1 MLPASVALL
10 IAIVLATGALVAA
23 LRSRRRIDWLY
34 CAVTLPFACLAGA
47 ELLALHGGV
56 EGERFS
62 IVSRLIY
69 QLMILGVTVF
79 LVMALRGGRPLA
91 RLLIAVQTLAGL
103 LLAVWRPLGGW
114 GWEILNIACGAALV
128 LMLAHTLWRHGGGRA
143 WTVLLAAIAALG
155 AMLTD
160 LRSANGQAIG
170 VSWTQLVFTA
180 ILFVLWLMLTRP
192 VASAGRAPRHSSGM
206 APQERQQLAQELHD
220 GVGSQLTTI
229 ISALDH
235 GSPQG
240 RATAAAL
247 QEALIDLKL
256 LVDGVDEDASLVS
269 LMACLRYRMS
279 PLLDAAGID
288 MVWHVTDE
296 NRLEQVRGAPAREV
310 LRIAQESVAN
320 AVHHACATE
329 VTVRMCHMK
338 TRDALWLE
346 IVDNGRGFGRPS
358 DGSAGA
364 DARISGSQLPGRPG
378 GKGLPGMRRRA
389 QHLRGRLDIESVA
402 GEGTRV
408 TLQVP
413 MESLTF
419 PETV

>member
-1 MLPASVALL
+1 MLLASVALL
-10 IAIVLATGALVAA
+10 IALWLATGALVAA
-23 LRSRRRIDWLY
+23 LRSQRRIDWLY
-34 CAVTLPFACLAGA
+34 CAVILPFAGLAGA
-47 ELLALHGGV
+47 DLLALHGWL
-56 EGERFS
+56 ESERF
-62 IVSRLIY
+62 IILSRLIY

-79 LVMALRGGRPLA
+79 LVVALRGGRPLA
-91 RLLIAVQTLAGL
+91 RLLITVQTLAGL
-103 LLAVWRPLGGW
+103 MLAVWRPLGGW
-114 GWEILNIACGAALV
+114 GWEIFNITCGSALV
-128 LMLAHTLWRHGGGRA
+128 LMLAHTLWRRGGGRA
-143 WTVLLAAIAALG
+143 WTVLLVAIAALG
-155 AMLTD
+155 VMLTD
-160 LRSANGQAIG
+160 LHSARGAAVAI
-170 VSWTQLVFTA
+170 SWAQLLYTPM
-180 ILFVLWLMLTRP
+180 LFVVWLTLTHRIGG
-192 VASAGRAPRHSSGM
+192 ATDLRRHGGL
-206 APQERQQLAQELHD
+206 AALERQQLAQDLHD

-229 ISALDH
+229 ISALDR
-235 GSPQG
+235 GSPQE

-296 NRLEQVRGAPAREV
+296 SRLEQVRGAPAREV

-320 AVHHACATE
+320 AVHHARATE

-338 TRDALWLE
+338 TRDSLWLE

-364 DARISGSQLPGRPG
+364 NARKSGSQVPGRPG

-408 TLQVP
+408 TLQVF

>member
-1 MLPASVALL
+1 MAPR
-10 IAIVLATGALVAA
+10 AA
-23 LRSRRRIDWLY
+23 GPCCW
-34 CAVTLPFACLAGA
+34 
-47 ELLALHGGV
+47 
-56 EGERFS
+56 
-62 IVSRLIY
+62 
-69 QLMILGVTVF
+69 
-79 LVMALRGGRPLA
+79 
-91 RLLIAVQTLAGL
+91 
-103 LLAVWRPLGGW
+103 WR
-114 GWEILNIACGAALV
+114 
-128 LMLAHTLWRHGGGRA
+128 
-143 WTVLLAAIAALG
+143 IAALG

-235 GSPQG
+235 GSPQE

-256 LVDGVDEDASLVS
+256 LVDGVDEEASVVS
-269 LMACLRYRMS
+269 LLANLRYRTR
-279 PLLDAAGID
+279 PLLEAAGIELG
-288 MVWHVTDE
+288 WHVADE
-296 NRLEQVRGAPAREV
+296 ALLEQVQGPPAREI
-310 LRIAQESVAN
+310 LRIAQECLAN
-320 AVHHACATE
+320 VVHHSGGDA
-329 VTVRMCHMK
+329 VTVTLCHMK
-338 TRDALWLE
+338 AQDALWLE
-346 IVDNGRGFGRPS
+346 IADNGRGIGPS
-358 DGSAGA
+358 PDVEPE
-364 DARISGSQLPGRPG
+364 DAAPAAWPPGRPG

-389 QHLRGRLDIESVA
+389 QQLGGQLDVHSVP

-413 MESLTF
+413 LERLVA
-419 PETV
+419 ETEA

>member
-1 MLPASVALL
+1 MWYEWGTLLSASLL
-10 IAIVLATGALVAA
+10 SCGALVVGW
-23 LRSRRRIDWLY
+23 RRRRGVDGLY
-34 CAVTLPFACLAGA
+34 FAATLPFVGLAGLD
-47 ELLALHGGV
+47 LLGSRGMVGGALLV
-56 EGERFS
+56 
-62 IVSRLIY
+62 ITTRLAY
-69 QLMILGVTVF
+69 QLIVLGVTAF
-79 LVMALRGGRPLA
+79 LMALLKGGRPVH
-91 RLLIAVQTLAGL
+91 RGLLVVQTIGGL
-103 LLAVWRPLGGW
+103 VLAVWQPFGGL
-114 GWEILNIACGAALV
+114 GWETLNIACSTLFV
-128 LMLAHTLWRHGGGRA
+128 LLLAHGLWRHGATRG
-143 WTVLLAAIAALG
+143 WTVLLVGIAALG

-235 GSPQG
+235 GSPQE

-256 LVDGVDEDASLVS
+256 LVDGVDEEASVVS
-269 LMACLRYRMS
+269 LLANLRYRTR
-279 PLLDAAGID
+279 PLLEAAGIELG
-288 MVWHVTDE
+288 WHVADE
-296 NRLEQVRGAPAREV
+296 ALLEQVQGPPAREI
-310 LRIAQESVAN
+310 LRIAQESLAN
-320 AVHHACATE
+320 VVHHSGGDA
-329 VTVRMCHMK
+329 VTVTLCHMK
-338 TRDALWLE
+338 AQDALWLE
-346 IVDNGRGFGRPS
+346 IADNGRGIGPS
-358 DGSAGA
+358 PDVEPE
-364 DARISGSQLPGRPG
+364 DAAPAAWPPGRPG

-389 QHLRGRLDIESVA
+389 QQLGGQLDVHSVP

-413 MESLTF
+413 LERLVA
-419 PETV
+419 ETEA